1 MVDKPKDSKIKAIR
15 SGIEINPD
23 VKPEPNQNVIDV
35 LERMLALAKE
45 GDIQQL
51 VLGASGDGTSSF
63 GLYGGTIQYILEVGY
78 QLRALT
84 LMYEDIAF
92 APVYDALYGDE
103 R

>member
-1 MVDKPKDSKIKAIR
+1 MADKPKDSKIKAIR
-15 SGIEINPD
+15 SGIEINTD
-23 VKPEPNQNVIDV
+23 VKPEPNQNVIDI
-35 LERMLALAKE
+35 LEKVLALAKE

-51 VLGASGDGTSSF
+51 VLGVSGEDTNSF
-63 GLYGGTIQYILEVGY
+63 GLYGGTVQYLFEVGY

-103 R
+103 Q